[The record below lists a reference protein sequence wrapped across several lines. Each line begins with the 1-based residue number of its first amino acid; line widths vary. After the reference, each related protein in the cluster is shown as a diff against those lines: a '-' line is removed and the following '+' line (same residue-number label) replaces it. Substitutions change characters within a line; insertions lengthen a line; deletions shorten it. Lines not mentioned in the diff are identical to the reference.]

1 MRPREPPPLGPR
13 QALRWATSV
22 RKGLLRVPPE
32 AKGRPTHTE
41 TLSRA
46 WSWASSWGLIHS
58 NRLKLKFAA
67 ANVATAKHFLKLHL
81 LKRKCLKLDLLQQYL
96 LKLTSAGALFAKAV
110 FEKAKATFAVAAIA
124 TSKLAKAK
132 AKWVLL
138 ELARWAH
145 PRLRPRSQDV
155 FCVQRTVAYCGTKI

>member
-1 MRPREPPPLGPR
+1 MGPREPPPLGPR

-22 RKGLLRVPPE
+22 RKGLLRVPPGP
-32 AKGRPTHTE
+32 KGRPTHSE

-58 NRLKLKFAA
+58 NRLKLKFVK
-67 ANVATAKHFLKLHL
+67 ANFARAKHFLKLHL
-81 LKRKCLKLDLLQQYL
+81 LKPNCLKLDLLQQYL
-96 LKLTSAGALFAKAV
+96 LKLTSAGAIFAKAV

-124 TSKLAKAK
+124 TTKLAKAK

-138 ELARWAH
+138 GLARWAH
-145 PRLRPRSQDV
+145 PRLRPRPQHV
-155 FCVQRTVAYCGTKI
+155 FCFQGTVA